1 MALKRPD
8 GDLWRLALRATSLGW
23 ELALPIFGGVLIGYL
38 LDRLLGTRYVMTL
51 GFLML
56 GIAAGF
62 YNVIQSIQRVDEQSR
77 RRGVRDAGVRD
88 AEERESDQ

>member
-1 MALKRPD
+1 MKRSD

-23 ELALPIFGGVLIGYL
+23 ELALPIFGGVLMGYL
-38 LDRLLGTRYVMTL
+38 LDRLVGTRYVMTL

-62 YNVIQSIQRVDEQSR
+62 YNVIQSIQHVDEQSR
-77 RRGVRDAGVRD
+77 QRAAPKRK
-88 AEERESDQ
+88 EEGPEG

>member
-1 MALKRPD
+1 MKRPD

-62 YNVIQSIQRVDEQSR
+62 YNVIQSIQRVDKQSR
-77 RRGVRDAGVRD
+77 QRAAPERK
-88 AEERESDQ
+88 EEDSEG